1 MTTTNQRVISRWYR
15 LRSDIA
21 KRPRSDIAEHNIW
34 SGSALFASNTGPSR
48 HRLVQLARIEGLNGL
63 IPCFRWT
70 CSGDADE
77 LPPDHMNLKH
87 VKLSV
92 LQCVV
97 EFIYTGNLN
106 VTASSLNDVLKFCS
120 ELDLQQAVKVC
131 QSDLHMKLEV
141 KEKQTAA
148 ESNTKENCLT
158 FEEPESSPQF
168 ISDNYEDSTDTD
180 NVVES
185 EIKEKQKTNK
195 ISRKRSHSVL
205 GDQKENEKKLKKN
218 SKKDNRLVKV
228 LKVPKLA
235 ISFKERK
242 TKDDVGETKPR
253 RRKQLQ
259 PEKKSKVKKNT
270 KLTGI
275 WFVHVDVALFTL
287 GVVK

>member
-1 MTTTNQRVISRWYR
+1 M
-15 LRSDIA
+15 
-21 KRPRSDIAEHNIW
+21 
-34 SGSALFASNTGPSR
+34 FASNTEPSR
-48 HRLVQLARIEGLNGL
+48 HRLVQLAWIEGLNGL

-70 CSGDADE
+70 SSGDADE
-77 LPPDHMNLKH
+77 PPPDHMNLKH
-87 VKLSV
+87 VKQSV

-97 EFIYTGNLN
+97 EFIYTGDLN
-106 VTASSLNDVLKFCS
+106 VTASSLNDVLECCS

-158 FEEPESSPQF
+158 FEEPESSPLF
-168 ISDNYEDSTDTD
+168 ISDHYEDSTDTD
-180 NVVES
+180 NVVEP

-218 SKKDNRLVKV
+218 SKKDDRLVKV

-287 GVVK
+287 GIVK